1 MCSWNCGSN
10 ARSLWPCG
18 RVAWDGTLRVGG
30 LPHMAVAASGQYRGI
45 ARPPSEIDRKKLLC
59 FRTRPRASVQSV
71 LACTWEWM
79 TVDAQTPRIPAMP
92 DGSSRWPCLMV
103 MAASDGAP
111 GHPRQNSA
119 MPLPQQLLLFRS
131 IRPPALLC
139 SQTQTH
145 CMPPATASGVR
156 WPASSHSLTA
166 VLPTHHPDRDT
177 QTYISL
183 ATAPK
188 SCPNEFRFDQ
198 STTITKGSSS
208 MNKENE
214 PATAGTRSDR
224 LT

>member
-1 MCSWNCGSN
+1 MEHLAIHGKNRQCHCHSSCTFF
-10 ARSLWPCG
+10 
-18 RVAWDGTLRVGG
+18 V
-30 LPHMAVAASGQYRGI
+30 
-45 ARPPSEIDRKKLLC
+45 PSVR
-59 FRTRPRASVQSV
+59 
-71 LACTWEWM
+71 
-79 TVDAQTPRIPAMP
+79 
-92 DGSSRWPCLMV
+92 
-103 MAASDGAP
+103 
-111 GHPRQNSA
+111 
-119 MPLPQQLLLFRS
+119 
-131 IRPPALLC
+131 LLC

-183 ATAPK
+183 ATGPK

-224 LT
+224 HPSPHLKIKATTRSPAACAREMAKLVNSNCPQPLETWQNSGGCLY